1 MLCLGIESTAH
12 TFSVGIMNDKGNILS
27 LVSDTYKPQT
37 GGLKPVDVV
46 EHHYTVFDRVLKQAI
61 SKANIEFTD
70 LNLIAFS
77 QGPGLGPCLRVGAAI
92 ARSLSL
98 KLNIPIVG
106 VNHCIAHVEI
116 GRLLCDVEDPLAVY
130 VSGGNTII
138 SAFDSGMYQ
147 VFGETLDL
155 AIGNMIDMVAR
166 DYGIPHPGG
175 PKIEKIAKGGSNY
188 INLPYIVK
196 GMDLSYSGLYTAIWK
211 QSQVQE
217 NASKTIN
224 TNKTN
229 KINQEDL
236 FYSLQE
242 TAFSMLA
249 EVSERAIAHT
259 EKKSVLVTG
268 GVAAN
273 KRLQEM
279 ISYISNEHKIEF
291 HVVPQKYAGDNGA
304 MIAWTGILQFKSSK
318 PVDISET
325 KILPKWRMDEV
336 PIPWRTNKDDDVNE
350 VHVEKLKIELNKT
363 EQKILQDL
371 NIQGEIIRRGAEAV
385 LIRSNWFNRDVLI
398 KYRLSKNYRI
408 SEIDK
413 DLRFSRTIKEGR
425 TLIELFKCG
434 LPVPSIFEINPAR
447 GLIVMQYITGNRLKD
462 MVPKLSNEELEI
474 IFKEIG
480 YWLAKMHQMQRA
492 HGDLTT
498 SNIIYTEN
506 RELFFIDFGLT
517 ETDIGIEE
525 KAMDLH
531 LFKRV
536 ISSTHGKYFPYL
548 YDQFIQ
554 GYSKVE
560 NSDQNEINEIIL
572 RINQIELRG
581 RYNIERNIESKN

>member
-12 TFSVGIMNDKGNILS
+12 TFSVGIMDDQGKVLS

-70 LNLIAFS
+70 LGLIAFS

-116 GRLLCDVEDPLAVY
+116 GRLLCNVDDPVTVY

-155 AIGNMIDMVAR
+155 AVGNMIDMCAR
-166 DYGIPHPGG
+166 DHGIPHPGG
-175 PKIEKIAKGGSNY
+175 PKIEKIAKNGSNY

-196 GMDLSYSGLYTAIWK
+196 GMDLSFSGLYTAIWK
-211 QSQVQE
+211 QAQIHE
-217 NASKTIN
+217 KKNEM
-224 TNKTN
+224 NKN
-229 KINQEDL
+229 YQEDL

-268 GVAAN
+268 GVAVN

-279 ISYISNEHKIEF
+279 ISYISNEHNIEF
-291 HVVPQKYAGDNGA
+291 HVVPLKYAGDNGA
-304 MIAWTGILQFKSSK
+304 MIAWTGILQFKSSNA
-318 PVDISET
+318 VEISET
-325 KILPKWRMDEV
+325 KILPKWRMDDV
-336 PIPWRTNKDDDVNE
+336 PIPWRSNNEEDINDVQK
-350 VHVEKLKIELNKT
+350 EKKRIDLNKSD
-363 EQKILQDL
+363 EFILQNL
-371 NIQGEIIRRGAEAV
+371 HIQGEIIRRGAEAV
-385 LIRSNWFNRDVLI
+385 LIHSKWFNRDVLI
-398 KYRLSKNYRI
+398 KYRLPKNYRI
-408 SEIDK
+408 KEIDK
-413 DLRFSRTIKEGR
+413 KLRFSRTIKEGR
-425 TLIELFKCG
+425 TLIELSKIG
-434 LPVPSIFEINPAR
+434 IPVPSIFEINPAM
-447 GLIVMQYITGNRLKD
+447 GLIVMQYINGDRLKD
-462 MVPKLSNEELEI
+462 VLPNLSSEELEK
-474 IFKEIG
+474 IFREIG
-480 YWLAKMHQMQRA
+480 YWLAKIHQNDRM

-498 SNIIYTEN
+498 SNIIYTAN
-506 RELFFIDFGLT
+506 RQLFFIDFGLT
-517 ETDIGIEE
+517 ESSIGIEE

-536 ISSTHGKYFPYL
+536 ISSTHGKFFPYL

-554 GYSKVE
+554 GYSTVE
-560 NSDQNEINEIIL
+560 KTDRNEYSKIL
-572 RINQIELRG
+572 SRINQIELRG
-581 RYNIERNIESKN
+581 RYNIERKKESKKSIEKN

>member
-12 TFSVGIMNDKGNILS
+12 TFSVGIMDDQGNTLS

-46 EHHYTVFDRVLKQAI
+46 EHHYTVFDIVLKQAI

-70 LNLIAFS
+70 LGLIAFS

-98 KLNIPIVG
+98 KLKIPIVG

-116 GRLLCDVEDPLAVY
+116 GRLLCNVDDPVTVY

-155 AIGNMIDMVAR
+155 AVGNMIDMCAR
-166 DYGIPHPGG
+166 DHGIPHPGG
-175 PKIEKIAKGGSNY
+175 PKIEKIAKNGSNY

-196 GMDLSYSGLYTAIWK
+196 GMDLSFSGLYTAIWK
-211 QSQVQE
+211 QAQIHE
-217 NASKTIN
+217 EKNEM
-224 TNKTN
+224 NKTF
-229 KINQEDL
+229 QEDL

-279 ISYISNEHKIEF
+279 ILYISNEHNIEF
-291 HVVPQKYAGDNGA
+291 HVVPLKYAGDNGA
-304 MIAWTGILQFKSSK
+304 MIAWTGILQFKSSNT
-318 PVDISET
+318 VEISET
-325 KILPKWRMDEV
+325 KILPKWRMDNV
-336 PIPWRTNKDDDVNE
+336 PIPWRSNNEEAINE
-350 VHVEKLKIELNKT
+350 VQKDKNRIELNKSD
-363 EQKILQDL
+363 ESILQNL
-371 NIQGEIIRRGAEAV
+371 HIQGEIIRRGAEAV
-385 LIRSNWFNRDVLI
+385 LIHSKWFNREVLI
-398 KYRLSKNYRI
+398 KYRLPKNYRI
-408 SEIDK
+408 NEIDK
-413 DLRFSRTIKEGR
+413 KLRFSRTIKEGR
-425 TLIELFKCG
+425 TLIELSKIG
-434 LPVPSIFEINPAR
+434 IPVPSIFEINPAM
-447 GLIVMQYITGNRLKD
+447 GLIVMQYINGDRLKD
-462 MVPKLSNEELEI
+462 VLPNLPNEELEK
-474 IFKEIG
+474 IFREIG
-480 YWLAKMHQMQRA
+480 YWLAKIHLNDRM

-498 SNIIYTEN
+498 SNIIYTAN
-506 RELFFIDFGLT
+506 RQLFFIDFGLT
-517 ETDIGIEE
+517 ESSIGIEE

-554 GYSKVE
+554 GYSAVEKTDRNE
-560 NSDQNEINEIIL
+560 NSEIRS

-581 RYNIERNIESKN
+581 RYNIERKSIEKN

>member
-12 TFSVGIMNDKGNILS
+12 TFSVGIMNDQGNILS

-61 SKANIEFTD
+61 SQANIEFAD
-70 LNLIAFS
+70 LGLIAFS

-98 KLNIPIVG
+98 KLKIPIVG

-116 GRLLCDVEDPLAVY
+116 GRLLCNVDDPVTVY

-166 DYGIPHPGG
+166 DHGIPHPGG
-175 PKIEKIAKGGSNY
+175 PKIEKIAKSGSNY
-188 INLPYIVK
+188 IHLPYIVK
-196 GMDLSYSGLYTAIWK
+196 GMDLSFSGLYTAILK
-211 QSQVQE
+211 QSQKQEKINEINKKYQE
-217 NASKTIN
+217 N
-224 TNKTN
+224 
-229 KINQEDL
+229 L

-259 EKKSVLVTG
+259 EKKSVLLTG

-279 ISYISNEHKIEF
+279 LSYISNEHNVEF
-291 HVVPQKYAGDNGA
+291 HFVPQKYAGDNGA
-304 MIAWTGILQFKSSK
+304 MIAWTGILQYKSSNT
-318 PVDISET
+318 VEISET
-325 KILPKWRMDEV
+325 KILPKWRMDDV
-336 PIPWRTNKDDDVNE
+336 AIPWRTNKQGNVHE
-350 VHVEKLKIELNKT
+350 VHEVHKEKTKIVLNKSDKT
-363 EQKILQDL
+363 LLQNL
-371 NIQGEIIRRGAEAV
+371 NIEGEIIRRGAEAV
-385 LIRSNWFNRDVLI
+385 LIHSKWFNRDVLI
-398 KYRLSKNYRI
+398 KYRLPKTYRI
-408 SEIDK
+408 NEIDK
-413 DLRFSRTIKEGR
+413 KLRFSRTIKEGR
-425 TLIELFKCG
+425 TLIELFKFG
-434 LPVPSIFEINPAR
+434 IPVPSIFEINPAM
-447 GLIVMQYITGNRLKD
+447 GLIVMQYISGNRLKD
-462 MVPKLSNEELEI
+462 VIPNLSDEELGK
-474 IFKEIG
+474 IFREIG
-480 YWLAKMHQMQRA
+480 FWLAKIHQNDRM

-498 SNIIYTEN
+498 SNIIYTAN

-517 ETDIGIEE
+517 VSSIGIEE

-536 ISSTHGKYFPYL
+536 ISSTHGKYFPLL

-554 GYSKVE
+554 GYCTVE
-560 NSDQNEINEIIL
+560 KMNPTENDEINS

-581 RYNIERNIESKN
+581 RYNIERKK

>member
-12 TFSVGIMNDKGNILS
+12 TFSVGIMDDQGNILI

-61 SKANIEFTD
+61 SQANIEFTD
-70 LNLIAFS
+70 LGLIAFS

-116 GRLLCDVEDPLAVY
+116 GRLLCNVVDPVTVY

-138 SAFDSGMYQ
+138 SAFDSDMYQ

-166 DYGIPHPGG
+166 DHGIPHPGG
-175 PKIEKIAKGGSNY
+175 PKLEKIAKGGSKY
-188 INLPYIVK
+188 IYLPYIVK
-196 GMDLSYSGLYTAIWK
+196 GMDLSFSGLYTAIWK
-211 QSQVQE
+211 HAQIQE
-217 NASKTIN
+217 
-224 TNKTN
+224 KTN
-229 KINQEDL
+229 EINKNYQEDL

-259 EKKSVLVTG
+259 EKNSVLLTG

-279 ISYISNEHKIEF
+279 LSYISNEHNIEF

-304 MIAWTGILQFKSSK
+304 MIAWTGILQFKSSG
-318 PVDISET
+318 PDDISGT
-325 KILPKWRMDEV
+325 KISPKWRMDDV
-336 PIPWRTNKDDDVNE
+336 PIPWRSNWNKIAQK
-350 VHVEKLKIELNKT
+350 EKKITGLNKSD
-363 EQKILQDL
+363 EYILQNL
-371 NIQGEIIRRGAEAV
+371 SIQGEIIRRGAEAI
-385 LIRSNWFNRDVLI
+385 LIHSKWFNRDVLI
-398 KYRLSKNYRI
+398 KYRLAKNYRI
-408 SEIDK
+408 NEIDK
-413 DLRFSRTIKEGR
+413 KLRFSRTIKEGR
-425 TLIELFKCG
+425 TLIELFKFG
-434 LPVPSIFEINPAR
+434 IPVPAIFEINPTM
-447 GLIVMQYITGNRLKD
+447 GLIVMQYLNGNRLKD
-462 MVPKLSNEELEI
+462 VIPKLSNEELEK
-474 IFKEIG
+474 IFRKIG
-480 YWLAKMHQMQRA
+480 YWIAKIHQTKRM

-506 RELFFIDFGLT
+506 QELYFIDFGLT
-517 ETDIGIEE
+517 ESDIGIEG

-536 ISSTHGKYFPYL
+536 ISSTHGKYFPLL
-548 YDQFIQ
+548 YNQFIQ
-554 GYSKVE
+554 GYYTVE
-560 NSDQNEINEIIL
+560 KMNPTENDEINS

-581 RYNIERNIESKN
+581 RYNIERKK

>member
-12 TFSVGIMNDKGNILS
+12 TFSVGIMDDQGTVLS

-46 EHHYTVFDRVLKQAI
+46 EHHYTVFDRVLNQAI
-61 SKANIEFTD
+61 LKANIEFID
-70 LNLIAFS
+70 LGLIAFS

-116 GRLLCDVEDPLAVY
+116 GRLFCNVDDPVTVY

-166 DYGIPHPGG
+166 DHGIPHPGG

-196 GMDLSYSGLYTAIWK
+196 GMDLSFSGLYTAIWK
-211 QSQVQE
+211 QAQVKE
-217 NASKTIN
+217 NTYER
-224 TNKTN
+224 NKN
-229 KINQEDL
+229 YQEDL

-259 EKKSVLVTG
+259 EKNSVLLTG

-279 ISYISNEHKIEF
+279 ISYISNEHNIDF
-291 HVVPQKYAGDNGA
+291 HVVPQKYAGDNGV
-304 MIAWTGILQFKSSK
+304 MIAWTGILQFKSSNT
-318 PVDISET
+318 VEISET
-325 KILPKWRMDEV
+325 KILPKWRMDNV
-336 PIPWRTNKDDDVNE
+336 PIPWRTTKKVDVHEIHNE
-350 VHVEKLKIELNKT
+350 KSKIELDKS

-371 NIQGEIIRRGAEAV
+371 SIQGKIIRRGAEAV
-385 LIRSNWFNRDVLI
+385 LIHSKWFNRDVLI
-398 KYRLSKNYRI
+398 KYRLPKNYRI
-408 SEIDK
+408 NEIDK
-413 DLRFSRTIKEGR
+413 KLRYSRTIKEGR
-425 TLIELFKCG
+425 TLIELFKFG
-434 LPVPSIFEINPAR
+434 IPVPSIFEINPTK
-447 GLIVMQYITGNRLKD
+447 GLIVMQYINGNRLKD
-462 MVPKLSNEELEI
+462 VIPELSNEELEI
-474 IFKEIG
+474 IFRKIG
-480 YWLAKMHQMQRA
+480 YWVAKMHQIKRA

-517 ETDIGIEE
+517 ESDIGIEE

-554 GYSKVE
+554 GYTAVE
-560 NSDQNEINEIIL
+560 KTDQNENSEINS

-581 RYNIERNIESKN
+581 RYNIERKSIEKN

>member
-12 TFSVGIMNDKGNILS
+12 TFSVGIMDDQGRVLS

-46 EHHYTVFDRVLKQAI
+46 EHHYTVFDRVLNQAI
-61 SKANIEFTD
+61 SKANIEFTN
-70 LNLIAFS
+70 LGLIAFS

-116 GRLLCDVEDPLAVY
+116 GRLLCNVDDPVTVY

-166 DYGIPHPGG
+166 DHGIPHPGG

-196 GMDLSYSGLYTAIWK
+196 GMDLSFSGLYTAIWK
-211 QSQVQE
+211 QAQIQE
-217 NASKTIN
+217 KSNEIN
-224 TNKTN
+224 KNY
-229 KINQEDL
+229 QEDL

-279 ISYISNEHKIEF
+279 ITYISNEHNIDF
-291 HVVPQKYAGDNGA
+291 HVVPLKYAGDNGA
-304 MIAWTGILQFKSSK
+304 MIAWTGILQFKSSNI
-318 PVDISET
+318 VEISET
-325 KILPKWRMDEV
+325 KILPKWRMDNV
-336 PIPWRTNKDDDVNE
+336 PIPWRTTKKADVHG
-350 VHVEKLKIELNKT
+350 VHKEKSKIKLDKS

-371 NIQGEIIRRGAEAV
+371 SIQGKIIRRGAEAV
-385 LIRSNWFNRDVLI
+385 LIHSKWFNRDVLI
-398 KYRLSKNYRI
+398 KYRLPKNYRI
-408 SEIDK
+408 NEIDK
-413 DLRFSRTIKEGR
+413 KLRYSRTIKEGR
-425 TLIELFKCG
+425 TLIELFKFG
-434 LPVPSIFEINPAR
+434 IPVPSIFEINPAK
-447 GLIVMQYITGNRLKD
+447 GLIVMQFINGNRLKD
-462 MVPKLSNEELEI
+462 VIPELSNEELEI
-474 IFKEIG
+474 IFRKVG
-480 YWLAKMHQMQRA
+480 YWLAKMHQIKRA

-517 ETDIGIEE
+517 ESDIGIEE

-536 ISSTHGKYFPYL
+536 ISSTHGKFFPYL

-554 GYSKVE
+554 GYSAVEKTDKNE
-560 NSDQNEINEIIL
+560 NSEIHS

-581 RYNIERNIESKN
+581 RYNIERKSIEKN

>member
-12 TFSVGIMNDKGNILS
+12 TFSVGIMDDQGTVLS

-46 EHHYTVFDRVLKQAI
+46 EHHYTVFDRVLNQAI
-61 SKANIEFTD
+61 LKANIEFID
-70 LNLIAFS
+70 LGLIAFS

-116 GRLLCDVEDPLAVY
+116 GRLFCNVDDPVTVY

-166 DYGIPHPGG
+166 DHGIPHPGG

-196 GMDLSYSGLYTAIWK
+196 GMDLSFSGLYTAIWK
-211 QSQVQE
+211 QAQVKE
-217 NASKTIN
+217 NTYER
-224 TNKTN
+224 NKN
-229 KINQEDL
+229 YQEDL

-259 EKKSVLVTG
+259 EKNSVLLTG

-279 ISYISNEHKIEF
+279 ISYISNEHNIDF
-291 HVVPQKYAGDNGA
+291 HVVPQKYAGDNGV
-304 MIAWTGILQFKSSK
+304 MIAWTGILQFKSSNT
-318 PVDISET
+318 VEISET
-325 KILPKWRMDEV
+325 KILPKWRMDNV
-336 PIPWRTNKDDDVNE
+336 PIPWRTTKKVDVHEIHNE
-350 VHVEKLKIELNKT
+350 KSKIELDKS

-371 NIQGEIIRRGAEAV
+371 SIQGKIIRRGAEAV
-385 LIRSNWFNRDVLI
+385 LIHSKWFNRDVLI
-398 KYRLSKNYRI
+398 KYRLPKNYRI
-408 SEIDK
+408 NEIDK
-413 DLRFSRTIKEGR
+413 KLRYSRTIKEGR
-425 TLIELFKCG
+425 TLIELFKFG
-434 LPVPSIFEINPAR
+434 IPVPSIFEINP
-447 GLIVMQYITGNRLKD
+447 N
-462 MVPKLSNEELEI
+462 
-474 IFKEIG
+474 
-480 YWLAKMHQMQRA
+480 
-492 HGDLTT
+492 
-498 SNIIYTEN
+498 
-506 RELFFIDFGLT
+506 
-517 ETDIGIEE
+517 
-525 KAMDLH
+525 
-531 LFKRV
+531 
-536 ISSTHGKYFPYL
+536 
-548 YDQFIQ
+548 
-554 GYSKVE
+554 
-560 NSDQNEINEIIL
+560 
-572 RINQIELRG
+572 
-581 RYNIERNIESKN
+581 

>member
-12 TFSVGIMNDKGNILS
+12 TFSVGIMDDQGRVLS

-46 EHHYTVFDRVLKQAI
+46 EHHYTVFDRVLNQAI
-61 SKANIEFTD
+61 SKANIEFTN
-70 LNLIAFS
+70 LGLIAFS

-116 GRLLCDVEDPLAVY
+116 GRLLCNVDDPVTVY

-166 DYGIPHPGG
+166 DHGIPHPGG

-196 GMDLSYSGLYTAIWK
+196 GMDLSFSGLYTAIWK
-211 QSQVQE
+211 QAQIQE
-217 NASKTIN
+217 KSNEIN
-224 TNKTN
+224 KNY
-229 KINQEDL
+229 QEDL

-279 ISYISNEHKIEF
+279 ITYISNEHNIDF
-291 HVVPQKYAGDNGA
+291 HVVPLKYAGDNGA
-304 MIAWTGILQFKSSK
+304 MIAWTGILQFKSSNI
-318 PVDISET
+318 VEISET
-325 KILPKWRMDEV
+325 KILPKWRMDNV
-336 PIPWRTNKDDDVNE
+336 PIPWRTTKKADVHG
-350 VHVEKLKIELNKT
+350 VHKEKSKIKLDKS

-371 NIQGEIIRRGAEAV
+371 SIQGKIIRRGAEAV
-385 LIRSNWFNRDVLI
+385 LIHSKWFNRDVMI
-398 KYRLSKNYRI
+398 KYRLPKNYRI
-408 SEIDK
+408 NEIDK
-413 DLRFSRTIKEGR
+413 KLRYSRTIKEGR
-425 TLIELFKCG
+425 TLIELFKFG
-434 LPVPSIFEINPAR
+434 IPVPSIFEINPAK
-447 GLIVMQYITGNRLKD
+447 GLIVMQFINGNRLKD
-462 MVPKLSNEELEI
+462 VIPELSNEELEI
-474 IFKEIG
+474 IFRKVG
-480 YWLAKMHQMQRA
+480 YWLAKMHQIKRA

-517 ETDIGIEE
+517 ESDIGIEE

-536 ISSTHGKYFPYL
+536 ISSTHGKFFPYL

-554 GYSKVE
+554 GYSAVEKTDKNE
-560 NSDQNEINEIIL
+560 NSEIHS

-581 RYNIERNIESKN
+581 RYNIERKSIEKN

>member
-12 TFSVGIMNDKGNILS
+12 TFSVGIMDDQGRVLS

-46 EHHYTVFDRVLKQAI
+46 EHHYTVFDRVLNQAI

-70 LNLIAFS
+70 LGLIAFS

-116 GRLLCDVEDPLAVY
+116 GRLLCNVNDPVTVY

-166 DYGIPHPGG
+166 DHGIPHPGG

-196 GMDLSYSGLYTAIWK
+196 GMDLSFSGLYTAIWK
-211 QSQVQE
+211 QAQIQE
-217 NASKTIN
+217 
-224 TNKTN
+224 KTN
-229 KINQEDL
+229 EINKNYQEDL

-279 ISYISNEHKIEF
+279 ITYISNEHNIDF

-304 MIAWTGILQFKSSK
+304 MIAWTGILQFKSSNT
-318 PVDISET
+318 VEISET
-325 KILPKWRMDEV
+325 KILPKWRMDNV
-336 PIPWRTNKDDDVNE
+336 PIPWRTTKKADVHE
-350 VHVEKLKIELNKT
+350 VHKEKSKIELDKS

-371 NIQGEIIRRGAEAV
+371 SIQGEIIRRGAEAV
-385 LIRSNWFNRDVLI
+385 LIHSKWFNRDVLI
-398 KYRLSKNYRI
+398 KYRLPKNYRI
-408 SEIDK
+408 NEIDK
-413 DLRFSRTIKEGR
+413 KLRYSRTIKEGR
-425 TLIELFKCG
+425 TLIELFKFG
-434 LPVPSIFEINPAR
+434 IPVPSIFEINPAK
-447 GLIVMQYITGNRLKD
+447 GLIVMQFINGNRLKD
-462 MVPKLSNEELEI
+462 VIPELSNEELEI
-474 IFKEIG
+474 IFRKVG
-480 YWLAKMHQMQRA
+480 YWLAKMHQIKRA

-517 ETDIGIEE
+517 ESDIGIEE

-536 ISSTHGKYFPYL
+536 ISSTHGKFFPYL

-554 GYSKVE
+554 GYSAVE
-560 NSDQNEINEIIL
+560 KTDKNENNEINS
-572 RINQIELRG
+572 RINEIELRG
-581 RYNIERNIESKN
+581 RYNIERKSIEKK

>member
-12 TFSVGIMNDKGNILS
+12 TFSVGIINDQGNILS

-46 EHHYTVFDRVLKQAI
+46 EHHYMVFNRVLKQSI
-61 SKANIEFTD
+61 SRANIKFTNLD
-70 LNLIAFS
+70 LIAFS

-98 KLNIPIVG
+98 KLKIPIVG

-116 GRLLCDVEDPLAVY
+116 GRLLCKVDDPVIVY

-166 DYGIPHPGG
+166 DHGIPHPGG
-175 PKIEKIAKGGSNY
+175 PRLEKIAKGGTNY

-196 GMDLSYSGLYTAIWK
+196 GMDLSFSGLYTAIWK
-211 QSQVQE
+211 QAQVQE
-217 NASKTIN
+217 
-224 TNKTN
+224 KTN
-229 KINQEDL
+229 EINKDSQEDL

-259 EKKSVLVTG
+259 EKNSVLLTG

-279 ISYISNEHKIEF
+279 LLYISNEHNIEF
-291 HVVPQKYAGDNGA
+291 HVVPQELAGDNGA
-304 MIAWTGILQFKSSK
+304 MIAWTGILQFKSSN
-318 PVDISET
+318 PVEISET
-325 KILPKWRMDEV
+325 KILPKWRMDDV
-336 PIPWRTNKDDDVNE
+336 SIPWRTNKEYNVHE
-350 VHVEKLKIELNKT
+350 VHKEKTKIVLNKSD
-363 EQKILQDL
+363 KKLLQNL

-385 LIRSNWFNRDVLI
+385 LIHSKWFNRDVLI
-398 KYRLSKNYRI
+398 KYRLPKNYRI
-408 SEIDK
+408 NEIDK
-413 DLRFSRTIKEGR
+413 KLRISRTIKEAR
-425 TLIELFKCG
+425 TLIELFKFG
-434 LPVPSIFEINPAR
+434 IPVPSIYEINPAM
-447 GLIVMQYITGNRLKD
+447 GLIVMQYISGNRLKD
-462 MVPKLSNEELEI
+462 VIPNLSDKELGK
-474 IFKEIG
+474 IFREIG
-480 YWLAKMHQMQRA
+480 FWLAKIHQNDRM

-498 SNIIYTEN
+498 SNIIYTAN

-517 ETDIGIEE
+517 ESSIGIEE

-536 ISSTHGKYFPYL
+536 ISSTHGKYFPDL

-554 GYSKVE
+554 GYSEVE
-560 NSDQNEINEIIL
+560 KKDQSEIIS

-581 RYNIERNIESKN
+581 RYNIERKKSNAF

>member
-1 MLCLGIESTAH
+1 MICLGIESTAH
-12 TFSVGIMNDKGNILS
+12 TFSVGIMDDEGKILS

-46 EHHYTVFDRVLKQAI
+46 EHHYNVFDRVLNQAI
-61 SKANIEFTD
+61 SKANIKFSD
-70 LNLIAFS
+70 LGLIAFS

-98 KLNIPIVG
+98 KLKIPIVG

-116 GRLLCDVEDPLAVY
+116 GRLLCNVDDPVTVY

-147 VFGETLDL
+147 VFGETLDI

-166 DYGIPHPGG
+166 DHGIPHPGG
-175 PKIEKIAKGGSNY
+175 PKIEKIAKNGSNY
-188 INLPYIVK
+188 VNLPYIVK
-196 GMDLSYSGLYTAIWK
+196 GMDLSFSGLYTAILKKK
-211 QSQVQE
+211 QE
-217 NASKTIN
+217 
-224 TNKTN
+224 
-229 KINQEDL
+229 KINDINKNCQEDL

-259 EKKSVLVTG
+259 EKNSVLVTG

-279 ISYISNEHKIEF
+279 ISYISNEHNIEF

-304 MIAWTGILQFKSSK
+304 MIAWTGILQFKSSD
-318 PVDISET
+318 PVEISET
-325 KILPKWRMDEV
+325 KIIPKWRMDDV
-336 PIPWRTNKDDDVNE
+336 PIPWRSNKDNYVQK
-350 VHVEKLKIELNKT
+350 VHQVHQIQEEKNNVELN
-363 EQKILQDL
+363 ESDEKILQNL
-371 NIQGEIIRRGAEAV
+371 SIQGEIIRRGAEAV
-385 LIRSNWFNRDVLI
+385 LIHSKWFNRDVLI
-398 KYRLSKNYRI
+398 KYRLPKNYRI
-408 SEIDK
+408 NEIDK
-413 DLRFSRTIKEGR
+413 KLRFSRTIKEGR
-425 TLIELFKCG
+425 TLIELFKIG
-434 LPVPSIFEINPAR
+434 IPVPSIFEINPAK
-447 GLIVMQYITGNRLKD
+447 GLIVMQYLDGNRLKD
-462 MVPKLSNEELEI
+462 VIPKLSNDELEK
-474 IFKEIG
+474 IFRKIG
-480 YWLAKMHQMQRA
+480 YWIAKMHQIKRM

-506 RELFFIDFGLT
+506 QELFFIDFGLT
-517 ETDIGIEE
+517 ESDIGIEG

-536 ISSTHGKYFPYL
+536 LSSTHGKYFPYL

-554 GYSKVE
+554 GYYSVE
-560 NSDQNEINEIIL
+560 KSDNNEIFS
-572 RINQIELRG
+572 RIDQIELRG
-581 RYNIERNIESKN
+581 RYNIERNNEPKKK